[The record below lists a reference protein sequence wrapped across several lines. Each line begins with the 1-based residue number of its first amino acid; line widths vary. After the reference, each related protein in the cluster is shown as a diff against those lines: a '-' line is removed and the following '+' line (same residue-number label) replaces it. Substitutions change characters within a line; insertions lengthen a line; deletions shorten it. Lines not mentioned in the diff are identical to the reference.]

1 MTIGSTRLSMSIL
14 HSMNMI
20 TGVIIARTPYIL
32 NSTNDDIRSQEIYLL
47 NIDVVAGGEDA
58 DGDETGDDGA
68 RSRLSMSGGG
78 SARSS

>member
-1 MTIGSTRLSMSIL
+1 MTIGSTRLSMGIF

-47 NIDVVAGGEDA
+47 NVDVVAGGKDA
-58 DGDETGDDGA
+58 DGDEAGDDGA
-68 RSRLSMSGGG
+68 RSRSSMSYGGR
-78 SARSS
+78 ARNS